1 MVMNELEWKF
11 LNALC
16 EHYTI
21 DLRQEKQDTT
31 EEGYTCTFELFKAQK
46 RIDIYVVDF
55 RKLPPEMKISAIKS
69 LRKIGCYFTAWQI
82 L

>member
-1 MVMNELEWKF
+1 MVMNELERKF

-55 RKLPPEMKISAIKS
+55 YIKTIS
-69 LRKIGCYFTAWQI
+69 GF
-82 L
+82 